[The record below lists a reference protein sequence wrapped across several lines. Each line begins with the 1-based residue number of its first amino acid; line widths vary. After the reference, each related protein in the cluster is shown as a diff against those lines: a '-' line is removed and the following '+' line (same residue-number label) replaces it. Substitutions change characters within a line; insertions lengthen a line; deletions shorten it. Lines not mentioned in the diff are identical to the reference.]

1 MYIECHTRPALCFF
15 FLMIRRPPRSTL
27 FPYTTLRRSR
37 RGPGALDGQHRPRVF
52 PRRAGP
58 LGRRLHRPGGPGPLP
73 GEERRPQLGAS
84 MSDRRCPK
92 CGTVYTD
99 TARFCPRDGTM
110 LVEVQAKPPQPP
122 AGGSSTSV
130 RTPAPGKS
138 PGLDRASTLSGQLLD
153 GRYQVLKK
161 LGEGGMSYVYQAK
174 EVSSGDIVAIK
185 VLSPKLAADR
195 SSVERLRREAGL
207 AMR

>member
-1 MYIECHTRPALCFF
+1 
-15 FLMIRRPPRSTL
+15 
-27 FPYTTLRRSR
+27 
-37 RGPGALDGQHRPRVF
+37 
-52 PRRAGP
+52 
-58 LGRRLHRPGGPGPLP
+58 
-73 GEERRPQLGAS
+73 
-84 MSDRRCPK
+84 MSHRRCPK

-110 LVEVQAKPPQPP
+110 LVEVQAKPPQAP

-130 RTPAPGKS
+130 RPPPPGKS
-138 PGLDRASTLSGQLLD
+138 PGLDHASTLSGQLLD

-174 EVSSGDIVAIK
+174 EVSSGEIVAIK

-207 AMR
+207 AMRLDHPNLSRILPLGESEHGLIYPLTPYRQGELLSDREVKGVPVG